1 MQKRQ
6 LGNSDMQ
13 ISSLTLGTW
22 AYGKVARWAGEV
34 EEKEVIDVVY
44 RAVDSGINIIDT
56 AAAYGESEKIVGKAV
71 KGIRDKLYIATKC
84 GANPEEIPRQMDNSL
99 KKMDLSYID
108 LYQVHYP
115 STKIPIVDTIG
126 AMKKLKD
133 EGKIRH
139 IGVSNFSVEQLKEA
153 IKVTEIVSCQSPY
166 NLFWREIEEEG
177 ILEFCQKENVGILT
191 YSSLAQGLLSGK
203 FKSRADIPTKEGET
217 RTVNVLFKKGI
228 FEECLKIA
236 DLVEEIAKKY
246 SKTPAE
252 VSLNWAI
259 NQPGITSAIVGAR
272 NIFQLEDNVKAAGWN
287 LNQQDIDI
295 LSQKGKEVS
304 KLLDYAAN
312 MWGTEYPR

>member
-13 ISSLTLGTW
+13 VSVLALGAW
-22 AYGKVARWAGEV
+22 AYGKVVRWAGEV
-34 EEKEVIDVVY
+34 EEKEIIDIVY

-56 AAAYGESEKIVGKAV
+56 AAAYGESEEVVGKAV

-84 GANPEEIPRQMDNSL
+84 GANPEQIPGQIDNSL
-99 KKMDLSYID
+99 KKMDLGYID

-115 STKIPIVDTIG
+115 STKIPIADTIG

-203 FKSRADIPTKEGET
+203 FKSRTDLPTKEGEI

-228 FEECLKIA
+228 FEECLKTVN
-236 DLVEEIAKKY
+236 LVEETAQKY
-246 SKTPAE
+246 NKTPAE
-252 VSLNWAI
+252 VSLNWVI
-259 NQPGITSAIVGAR
+259 NQPGITSAVVGAR
-272 NIFQLEDNVKAAGWN
+272 NIFQLNDNVKAAGWN
-287 LNQQDIDI
+287 LNQQDTDI

-304 KLLDYAAN
+304 KLLNYAAN